1 MQFQIR
7 NGQMFTFK
15 ELNEIFKNA
24 FKQPDSRYEQLMKLK
39 GYSESN
45 ILGLNPVAQA
55 RTREQIA
62 KGLPAEH
69 LPLPPGMKFEQTIIE
84 LDLGP
89 RDILMIQSDRLFNQ
103 QQRDTITKRA
113 EEVLKAPG
121 RACFI
126 LDAGLTYSVLHRKD
140 SDE

>member
-1 MQFQIR
+1 
-7 NGQMFTFK
+7 MFTFK

-24 FKQPDSRYEQLMKLK
+24 FKRPAWPETDNNFIKVKELEK
-39 GYSESN
+39 
-45 ILGLNPVAQA
+45 LNPVAQA

-69 LPLPPGMKFEQTIIE
+69 LPLPPGMKFEEGQLIVE

-89 RDILMIQSDRLFNQ
+89 RDILMIESDRLFSQ

>member
-1 MQFQIR
+1 M
-7 NGQMFTFK
+7 
-15 ELNEIFKNA
+15 LNFIKQL
-24 FKQPDSRYEQLMKLK
+24 FKQPESRYEQLMKLK

-62 KGLPAEH
+62 NGLPAEH
-69 LPLPPGMKFEQTIIE
+69 LSLPPGMEFEEGQLIVE

-89 RDILMIQSDRLFNQ
+89 RDILMIQSERLFSQ

-126 LDAGLTYSVLHRKD
+126 LDAGLSR
-140 SDE
+140 